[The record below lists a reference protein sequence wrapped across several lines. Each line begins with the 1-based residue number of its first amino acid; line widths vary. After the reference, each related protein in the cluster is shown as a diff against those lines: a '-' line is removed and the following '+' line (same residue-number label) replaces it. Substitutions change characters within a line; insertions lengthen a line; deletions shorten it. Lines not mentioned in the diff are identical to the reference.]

1 MLRGA
6 TVTALRGVSRPVL
19 AGNSGQTV
27 MRTATSQSLLVGTPS
42 SLVAPRGGV
51 SAPVLA
57 RHYSASAVMAHH
69 VGGSPAGGDIFSAL
83 DTFPRR
89 HTASW
94 TTSEVS
100 EMVKKVGVS
109 SVDDMVDKMV
119 PKNIRFNRALKL
131 ASLFLWFFSHGG
143 HG

>member
-1 MLRGA
+1 
-6 TVTALRGVSRPVL
+6 
-19 AGNSGQTV
+19 
-27 MRTATSQSLLVGTPS
+27 
-42 SLVAPRGGV
+42 
-51 SAPVLA
+51 
-57 RHYSASAVMAHH
+57 
-69 VGGSPAGGDIFSAL
+69 
-83 DTFPRR
+83 
-89 HTASW
+89 
-94 TTSEVS
+94 VS